1 MDNFYNFYDNNN
13 NDNQNEPKIPPEQH
27 TETYAKLKRSNTAL
41 IIISVLLAVV
51 VIVNIVV
58 LASMQNIIAEKYG
71 NAISS
76 AIRDEYLK
84 AIEDK
89 LSDSD
94 IVSDVIDSASN
105 SAAAKID
112 TSIGEYVADNC
123 MSACAVITC
132 TSATTSS
139 TATGFLITNGSV
151 RYMLTNHH
159 VVTYEKE
166 TRTGMFTTTT
176 TVQYP
181 SIACKFY
188 GESTTYQLE
197 IVYLDEDYDLALL
210 TFKTATPSYETH
222 PAVKLASS
230 DYAKLGE
237 QVAIIGNPKGI
248 GLSVTTGTI
257 SHTAM
262 KLSNWGDAYYI
273 MTDAAVNNGNSGGPM
288 FDKNG
293 IVIGIIESKISETE
307 AENMG
312 FAVAMQTVLQFLKDA
327 EDEKS
332 ITIDYVSQGRV

>member
-13 NDNQNEPKIPPEQH
+13 NDNQNEPKIPPEQPN
-27 TETYAKLKRSNTAL
+27 ESYAKLKRSNTAL
-41 IIISVLLAVV
+41 IIISVILAVV

-71 NAISS
+71 TSISS

-89 LSDSD
+89 LADSD
-94 IVSDVIDSASN
+94 IVSDVISSASDSAT
-105 SAAAKID
+105 AKLD
-112 TSIGEYVADNC
+112 SSIGEYVADNC
-123 MSACAVITC
+123 MPACAVITC
-132 TSATTSS
+132 TASGTSS
-139 TATGFLITNGSV
+139 TATGFLISNGTK

-166 TRTGMFTTTT
+166 TKTGMFTTTT
-176 TVQYP
+176 TVQYS
-181 SIACKFY
+181 SIMCKFY

-210 TFKTATPSYETH
+210 TFKTTAPSSETH
-222 PAVKLASS
+222 PAVKLASG

-237 QVAIIGNPKGI
+237 QVAVIGNPKGI

-257 SHTAM
+257 SHSAM
-262 KLSNWGDAYYI
+262 KLSNWGNAYYI

-312 FAVAMQTVLQFLKDA
+312 FAVAMQTVLQFLNDA
-327 EDEKS
+327 ETEKS
-332 ITIDYVSQGRV
+332 ITINYTTQGRV